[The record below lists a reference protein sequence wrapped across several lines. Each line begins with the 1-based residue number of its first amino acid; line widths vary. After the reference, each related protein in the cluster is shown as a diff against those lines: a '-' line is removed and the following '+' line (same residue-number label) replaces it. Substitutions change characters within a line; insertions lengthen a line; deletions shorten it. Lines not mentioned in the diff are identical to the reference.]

1 MDELIVKAIVG
12 LAASLPALSVLAVAW
27 LIVWILHRRQAARVE
42 LRGPE
47 ARLTGQVGIVMAV
60 LLGAVCLVLAM
71 PASEATR
78 GQVLSLLGVLLTA
91 IIALSSPIFVSNA
104 MAGFM
109 LRSVNN
115 FRPGDFVRI
124 GELYGRVTERGFF
137 HTEVQTEDRDLTTF
151 PNLYFV
157 SNPVTVVRRSGTIV
171 SATVSLGY
179 DVPRSRV
186 EELLKR
192 AAAEAKLGE
201 AFVHITELG
210 DFSISYRVA
219 GFLEDIDQ
227 ILTARSN
234 LRKKMID
241 ELHGAG
247 IEIVSPSF
255 MNQIKREPGD
265 KVIPKQSTKL
275 LSKES
280 AESLVFDKG
289 SDAAEKEQLKE
300 RRAALKVA
308 QKVVVSDAPEAAVLA
323 KEIEEIESKIDAL
336 RKKPG
341 E

>member
-1 MDELIVKAIVG
+1 
-12 LAASLPALSVLAVAW
+12 
-27 LIVWILHRRQAARVE
+27 
-42 LRGPE
+42 
-47 ARLTGQVGIVMAV
+47 
-60 LLGAVCLVLAM
+60 
-71 PASEATR
+71 
-78 GQVLSLLGVLLTA
+78 
-91 IIALSSPIFVSNA
+91 
-104 MAGFM
+104 
-109 LRSVNN
+109 
-115 FRPGDFVRI
+115 
-124 GELYGRVTERGFF
+124 
-137 HTEVQTEDRDLTTF
+137 VQTEDRDLTTF
-151 PNLYFV
+151 TNLYFV

-210 DFSISYRVA
+210 AFSISYRVA

-241 ELHGAG
+241 ELHSAG

-255 MNQIKREPGD
+255 MNQIKREPD
-265 KVIPKQSTKL
+265 DRVIPKQSTKL

-323 KEIEEIESKIDAL
+323 KEIEAIESKIDAL
-336 RKKPG
+336 KKNPG